1 MSVMS
6 TIKKIFTLSVVMI
19 LLIGSVA
26 VSSLNADTVALNLY
40 WYQFSLPLGFMLL
53 LFSSLGLLFG
63 LLLSWLLWTWP
74 ANKRKT
80 YWQREYFKLK
90 QLQDEQAKADDQV
103 AVIENSAAD
112 QSVVKVP

>member
-1 MSVMS
+1 MSI
-6 TIKKIFTLSVVMI
+6 IKKIFTLSVVMI

-90 QLQDEQAKADDQV
+90 QLQDEQAKADGQV